1 MQEFPTLTDL
11 RVFYLRVDAS
21 VACVYV
27 CNRSHRSK
35 IFHDSGAQNG
45 RGLIEVR
52 GIQIDFKWYRNFEK
66 MLESSKAG

>member
-1 MQEFPTLTDL
+1 VQEFPILTDL
-11 RVFYLRVDAS
+11 RVFYLLVDAN

-45 RGLIEVR
+45 RRLIEFR
-52 GIQIDFKWYRNFEK
+52 GIQIDF
-66 MLESSKAG
+66 

>member
-1 MQEFPTLTDL
+1 MQGFPTFTDL
-11 RVFYLRVDAS
+11 RVFCLLVVAS

-45 RGLIEVR
+45 RGLIEFR
-52 GIQIDFKWYRNFEK
+52 GIQIDF
-66 MLESSKAG
+66 